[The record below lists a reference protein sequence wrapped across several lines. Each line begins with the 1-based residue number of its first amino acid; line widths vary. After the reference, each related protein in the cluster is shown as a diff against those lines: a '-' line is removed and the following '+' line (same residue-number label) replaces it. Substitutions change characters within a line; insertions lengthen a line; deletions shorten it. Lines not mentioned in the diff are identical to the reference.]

1 MKKLLMPFLILLILT
16 LAACNSD
23 ESSNT
28 DSNSNNDKN
37 ETDTITYES
46 EEGPIEVPANPKR
59 VVVVSTYAGNVASL
73 GVNIVGVDAWA
84 KSNPQFNEYFADV
97 EEISEENLEKIIELD
112 PDLIIGLSTAQN
124 LDKLKEIAPTVTF
137 TYGKVDYL
145 EQQLEIGKLLN
156 KEKEAQEWIDD
167 FKERAQKAGE
177 EIKAKIGDD
186 ATVSVIEN
194 FDKQIYVFGDNWG
207 RGTEI
212 LYQEMNLAMPKKVQ
226 EMALKDGYYA
236 LSLEVLPEYAGDYII
251 FSKVSTQ
258 DNSFQETDVYKNI
271 PAVKN
276 GHVFEANAEEFYFN
290 DPISLDNQLE
300 FFKEQFLNSK

>member
-28 DSNSNNDKN
+28 DANSNNDKN

-97 EEISEENLEKIIELD
+97 EEISEESLEKIIELD

-177 EIKAKIGDD
+177 EIKAKIGED

-276 GHVFEANAEEFYFN
+276 GRVFEANAEEFYFN

>member
-28 DSNSNNDKN
+28 DANSNNDKN

-46 EEGPIEVPANPKR
+46 EKGPIEVPANPKR

-177 EIKAKIGDD
+177 EIKAKIGED
-186 ATVSVIEN
+186 ATVTVIEN

-276 GHVFEANAEEFYFN
+276 GRVFEANAEEFYFN